1 VAVVQ
6 ISKIQVRRG
15 RKQGEAGVPQLS
27 SGELAW
33 AVDSQ
38 ELYIGN
44 GSVAEG
50 APAVGNSKVLTE
62 HDNLLDLIESYRF
75 ARNDS
80 SITKSVFRTLQSK
93 LDDRVNVKDFGAVGD
108 GIADDTQAFQDALDQ
123 LFRNSNA
130 EFRKQLYIPTGHYL
144 IASTL
149 TIPSFS
155 LLEGESQVGTVLIVG
170 SSSIKVGSSDASLTE
185 ATWQYE
191 TMPQNIIVDRM
202 TFRFTNGHFNLSG
215 LRDSKFNRVTFE
227 GPHSTTTDVANAPVT
242 DAMVFMS
249 NTNNIGAVI
258 KRVQF
263 TDCRFQKS
271 YRAFNFTQTDPLEC
285 DIEIKDSE
293 FHNLYYAIEVNGV
306 QGQTCSWRIDHNT
319 FQEVV
324 GAVLQADFGT
334 GFQFHKNTFIK
345 CGNDVN
351 EVDSPERSIIIF
363 GEYGNNVVKE
373 SSFDRQRIA
382 YTQILTDDERVH
394 YPEVL
399 NGALVTTDDQI
410 KQNLFVNFAATP
422 LAMFSALNRKT
433 VIDYIV
439 DFYNGSTRHGQITI
453 TIGDN
458 LQNPTITDR
467 YTTTNNGDANVESLE
482 FTVRL
487 VDRSDSTA
495 GSETMVLDYVNPDAG
510 VNPDTISYFVSYG
523 V

>member
-33 AVDSQ
+33 AVDTQ

-44 GSVAEG
+44 GSVQEG

-75 ARNDS
+75 ARNDA

-108 GIADDTQAFQDALDQ
+108 GIADDTQAFQNAVDE
-123 LFRNSNA
+123 LFRNSDA
-130 EFRKQLYIPTGHYL
+130 EFRKQLFIPTGHYL
-144 IASTL
+144 IANDL
-149 TIPSFS
+149 VIPSFA
-155 LLEGESQVGTVLIVG
+155 LLEGESQVGAVIIVND
-170 SSSIKVGSSDASLTE
+170 SSISVTSSNGTAPIN
-185 ATWQYE
+185 WQS
-191 TMPQNIIVDRM
+191 TDRPQNIIIDRL
-202 TFRFTNGHFNLSG
+202 TFRFTTGHFNISG
-215 LRDSKFNRVTFE
+215 LKDSKFNRVTFE
-227 GPHSTTTDVANAPVT
+227 GPHTTNQDVSDAPVT

-249 NTNNIGAVI
+249 NSNNVGTTLSGLE
-258 KRVQF
+258 F
-263 TDCRFQKS
+263 TDCRFQNA
-271 YRAFNFTQTDPLEC
+271 YRAFNFTQTNALSC
-285 DIEIKDSE
+285 NLTINDSE

-306 QGQTCSWRIDHNT
+306 TGQTCNWNIDHNT

-324 GAVLQADFGT
+324 GSVLQADYGE
-334 GFQFHKNTFIK
+334 GFKFVQNKIIN

-351 EVDSPERSIIIF
+351 QVTDPERSIIIF
-363 GEYGNNVVKE
+363 GEYGNNVVVNN
-373 SSFDRQRIA
+373 SFDRQKLA
-382 YTQILTDDERVH
+382 YSQVLTNDERVH

-399 NGALVTTDDQI
+399 NAAIVTTNDQI
-410 KQNLFVNFAATP
+410 KQSLYVNFSPTG
-422 LAMFSALNRKT
+422 LAMFSALNRLTK
-433 VIDYIV
+433 IDYIV
-439 DFYNGSTRHGQITI
+439 DFQNGSSRSGTMII
-453 TIGDN
+453 SNGDN
-458 LQNPTITDR
+458 LLNPTITDR
-467 YTTTNNGDANVESLE
+467 YITTNNGDANVESLE
-482 FTVRL
+482 FSIRL

-495 GSETMVLDYVNPDAG
+495 GSETMILDYINPDAG